1 MKRAAIQNQM
11 SAPVEAAIQDVA
23 KKLGLDPNDKNHARR
38 IFRALVGIGAGRLLE
53 QKAPPQLVLNE
64 ACRAVA
70 EEFEARANA
79 AVAQGNPFGL
89 PPPASA

>member
-1 MKRAAIQNQM
+1 MRRAAIQNQM
-11 SAPVEAAIQDVA
+11 AAPVTAAIADVV

-38 IFRALVGIGAGRLLE
+38 IFRALVGIGAGQLLE
-53 QKAPPQLVLNE
+53 KQAPPQLVLHE

-79 AVAQGNPFGL
+79 AVAQGSPFGI
-89 PPPASA
+89 PPPAAA